1 MVWSHVYFWIKRLGS
16 DCLWPCPNAVASN
29 SLAIWY
35 QLENSASQ
43 KIDCVTCSS
52 FPKMCNRQFYP
63 LVSNSQ
69 RCPHTITARWYL
81 MAQARTMSR
90 TCASYRFDVD
100 KCVPKMQLNSKR
112 FRKKLHHI
120 TFNWRRLS
128 FGLLVFVSLADCF
141 AAPSWFIFCWNF
153 GWISEREKCG
163 LGWQHCH
170 CQVAANLICSSIWF
184 TAR

>member
-1 MVWSHVYFWIKRLGS
+1 MQLRRIHSRCDISLKIPPPKNSIVQLAQASPKCAIDNFIHWFRILKGAPTLSQPGGIWWPRPEQCHVPVHYIGLM
-16 DCLWPCPNAVASN
+16 L
-29 SLAIWY
+29 I
-35 QLENSASQ
+35 SASR
-43 KIDCVTCSS
+43 KCSS
-52 FPKMCNRQFYP
+52 TEKD
-63 LVSNSQ
+63 S
-69 RCPHTITARWYL
+69 A
-81 MAQARTMSR
+81 
-90 TCASYRFDVD
+90 
-100 KCVPKMQLNSKR
+100 
-112 FRKKLHHI
+112 KKLHHI

>member
-1 MVWSHVYFWIKRLGS
+1 MTLPECSCVESTRDVISAWKFRLPKTRLCNLLKLPQNVQSTILSTGFEFSKGAPKLSQPGGIWWPRPEQCHVPVHYIGLM
-16 DCLWPCPNAVASN
+16 L
-29 SLAIWY
+29 I
-35 QLENSASQ
+35 SASR
-43 KIDCVTCSS
+43 KCSS
-52 FPKMCNRQFYP
+52 TEKD
-63 LVSNSQ
+63 S
-69 RCPHTITARWYL
+69 A
-81 MAQARTMSR
+81 
-90 TCASYRFDVD
+90 
-100 KCVPKMQLNSKR
+100 
-112 FRKKLHHI
+112 KKLHHI

-163 LGWQHCH
+163 LCWQHCH